1 MIHKTRSAKW
11 GSKIFLLLILSS
23 VYANG
28 QILDNSRGMLAVEDI
43 LFRKEFLVR
52 NDVAEITETH
62 QVKPP
67 GQSIKNKTDKAIMTF
82 DPSGKLTS
90 HFRVSSASGRSDT
103 IHRTYTYGP
112 GGLTRMV
119 QIRGDQV
126 HEELLLSRGD
136 TLYIRNSRLA
146 RPTST
151 PVQTDDLIWM
161 YDEKLSVEENE
172 KSTTYLRYNNEGKP
186 YLRTVIKEGP
196 DGQIIEEREEYVV
209 THQTKTTSFTYNKYG
224 LVAKREEQLANGV
237 KRRWEFEYD
246 EYFNAVEVKFYRNGS
261 YKWRMEFLYTP
272 LGLLDATLTKQQDTG
287 NIDIVRYSYQF
298 HSNTGK

>member
-1 MIHKTRSAKW
+1 MIYKMRSVKW
-11 GSKIFLLLILSS
+11 GSKIFVLLIFST

-28 QILDNSRGMLAVEDI
+28 QILDNSRGMLAVEDM
-43 LFRKEFLVR
+43 LFRKKFLVR
-52 NDVAEITETH
+52 NDIAEITETH

-67 GQSIKNKTDKAIMTF
+67 GQSIKNKSDKAIMTF

-90 HFRVSSASGRSDT
+90 HFRVSSASGKTDT

-112 GGLTRMV
+112 EGLTRIL
-119 QIRGDQV
+119 QIHGDQV

-136 TLYIRNSRLA
+136 TLYIRNSRLE
-146 RPTST
+146 RPTNT
-151 PVQTDDLIWM
+151 PIQTDDLIWM
-161 YDEKLSVEENE
+161 YDEKLSIQQ
-172 KSTTYLRYNNEGKP
+172 KQGTSTYLRYNNEGKP

-196 DGQIIEEREEYVV
+196 DGQLLEEREEFVV

-224 LVAKREEQLANGV
+224 LLAQRKELLASGV

-246 EYFNAVEVKFYRNGS
+246 EYFNVVAVKYYRNS
-261 YKWRMEFLYTP
+261 EYKWRMEFLYTP
-272 LGLLDATLTKQQDTG
+272 LGLLDAALTKQQDTG